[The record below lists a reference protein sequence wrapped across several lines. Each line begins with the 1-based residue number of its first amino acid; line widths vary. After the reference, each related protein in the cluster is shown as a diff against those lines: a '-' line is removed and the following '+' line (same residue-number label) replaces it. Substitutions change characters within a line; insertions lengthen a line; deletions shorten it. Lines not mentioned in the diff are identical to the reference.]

1 MELYKVN
8 SLEDITPE
16 LVYALVE
23 RYKVRE
29 VPRLEKLDKY
39 YRGENKINERVEF
52 TPDKPN
58 NKVSNPFAAYIVD
71 STGGYFLGK
80 PILYRGEDT
89 DLMVR
94 VQSILDRNLEEGHNI
109 ALGKDLSTF
118 GVAYELLYLDDK
130 TDVRFHQLSPLN
142 TFMIYDKSLDGR
154 PVAGVRFY
162 NSVDYLTDDVST
174 QIELYTDDKVIVF
187 KQGEKGLEV
196 ESSVDH
202 YFGGVPIVY
211 YYNNQELQ
219 GDFEKVIPLI
229 DAYDTAVSDTVN
241 NLDYF
246 ADAYLAISDST
257 LEPEDIGPMKENR
270 VMLLNDGA
278 KAEWLVKGA
287 DTVQAEELKERLRED
302 IFTLVSVPDMTQTG
316 GSTASGE
323 SMKYRLIGLDNKIAG
338 KERLFAKSLD
348 VRLKFIVSTLNLKGG
363 SFENNI
369 EFRFQRNLPDNYSTD
384 IENAVKLSGI
394 VSHRTQL
401 ELLSNIIGGDVDAEM
416 ERFQEDTEDNP
427 Y

>member
-1 MELYKVN
+1 MELYKIN
-8 SLEDITPE
+8 SLEDLTPE
-16 LVYALVE
+16 LINALVE

-29 VPRLEKLDKY
+29 VPRLEKLEKY
-39 YRGENKINERVEF
+39 YKGENKIVERAEM
-52 TPDKPN
+52 TPGKPN
-58 NKVSNPFAAYIVD
+58 NRVSNPFAAYIVD

-80 PILYRGEDT
+80 PVMYRSSDT

-94 VQSILDRNLEEGHNI
+94 IQAILNRNLEEGHNI
-109 ALGKDLSTF
+109 ALSKDLSTF
-118 GVAYELLYLDDK
+118 GVAYELLYLDDN
-130 TDVRFHQLSPLN
+130 TDIRFHKLSPLN
-142 TFMIYDKSLDGR
+142 TFMIYDKGLDGR
-154 PVAGVRFY
+154 PLAGVRFF
-162 NSVDYLTDDVST
+162 NSIDYLTDEVNT
-174 QIELYTDDKVIVF
+174 KIELYTDEHVITFVSA
-187 KQGEKGLEV
+187 EKGLAI
-196 ESSVDH
+196 ESKSEH
-202 YFGGVPIVY
+202 YFGGVPVIY

-229 DAYDTAVSDTVN
+229 DAYDAAVSDTVN

-257 LEPEDIGPMKENR
+257 LDPEDIAPMKENR

-287 DTVQAEELKERLRED
+287 DTVQAEELKQRLRED
-302 IFTLVSVPDMTQTG
+302 IFTLVSVPDMTQVG

-323 SMKYRLIGLDNKIAG
+323 AMKYRLIGLDNKIAG

-348 VRLKFIVSTLNLKGG
+348 VRLKFIVNTLNLKGG
-363 SFENNI
+363 NYDNDI
-369 EFRFQRNLPDNYSTD
+369 EFRFQRNLPDNHTVD
-384 IENAVKLSGI
+384 IENAIKLSGV

-401 ELLSNIIGGDVDAEM
+401 ELLNDVIGRDVEAEL
-416 ERFQEDTEDNP
+416 ERIKEETESNP